1 MAKKTKETFKP
12 LFLPL
17 YDELVQ
23 LDHSLLNDDLGWVTP
38 AYLAENMV
46 HTFRDYQD
54 SALRYFHYTMTN
66 KVFEYRKLNH
76 VLFNMAT
83 GSGKT
88 DLMAGLIL
96 YLYQEHSYRNF
107 LFIVNTNSVLNKTID
122 NLTNSQSNKYLYQP
136 VIEIDGERLTIERV
150 DEFPKNQS
158 KNTIYIKLATV
169 QSVASDIYT
178 QRENSMGA
186 QDYARNKVV
195 ILGDEAHHYS
205 ASTKTEKE
213 TEQSWEKAIKTILN
227 ANEDNRLLEFTA
239 TIDLENKNIYE
250 KYKDKVLYRYGLD
263 RFIQDR
269 YSKNVKRIQSSNTDE
284 ENMLNVVLLSEFRRR
299 YAYELYGSYIKP
311 VIMFKSQKIDA
322 SNEANELFNQLVEKL
337 SPDYVLE
344 FIKRQTKTISE
355 TQSET
360 LGFAYEYFLKNEK
373 ELPQIVKEIK
383 REFSPT
389 RVINA
394 NDSDRGGGMLEKGQ
408 YEALN
413 SLESPDNLY
422 RVIFAVAKLTEGW
435 DVLNLYDIVRIS
447 DRKDTKGNKTTTM
460 AEAQLIGR
468 GARYNPFELDGK
480 KSYQRRFEDD
490 SNPSLILET
499 LHYHTIN
506 EPQYLKN
513 LVAALDDMNLPTGED
528 KKNPL
533 LDVKVKPKFKKTNVW
548 KNGKLY
554 YNQSIQL
561 SDDYYDTLAKYSLN
575 NQEDI
580 VINWLTSAK
589 EVNYKAETIYEDF
602 ADMHQ
607 IPVEIDRRFIE
618 KAMNR
623 LTFFHFNNLKKYI
636 PLLNSREEFLGE
648 KWLNIQN
655 RTIYANVPNKIT
667 RSDLTAEEKL
677 RIVELYLLEVA
688 QKIKKNSSSH
698 RGTNKFI
705 GYPLKD
711 YVTDYKKRIP
721 NYDTSKLFMDKNP
734 QTVQRYVIDEDY
746 FVYES
751 AIINLTEKQLI
762 DRIGERVEELKEHY
776 SEVYLIRMDENM
788 HRESAKSENMKLHEF
803 NPNAKDVHFEGFQPD
818 FILYLQNAE
827 FFLQVFIEP
836 KGSKI
841 EEQQWKEDLL
851 MYINDNEAELVF
863 EDDVNGVKIKGLK
876 FYTINDGRNA
886 MKQLAQIAIDGE
898 FRGLSM

>member
-667 RSDLTAEEKL
+667 RADLTAEEKL

>member
-88 DLMAGLIL
+88 DLTAGLIL

-169 QSVASDIYT
+169 QSVASVIYT

-344 FIKRQTKTISE
+344 FSKRQNKTISE

-360 LGFAYEYFLKNEK
+360 LGFTYEYFLKNEK

-667 RSDLTAEEKL
+667 RADLTAEEKL

-705 GYPLKD
+705 GYP
-711 YVTDYKKRIP
+711 V
-721 NYDTSKLFMDKNP
+721 NHS
-734 QTVQRYVIDEDY
+734 
-746 FVYES
+746 
-751 AIINLTEKQLI
+751 
-762 DRIGERVEELKEHY
+762 
-776 SEVYLIRMDENM
+776 YL
-788 HRESAKSENMKLHEF
+788 
-803 NPNAKDVHFEGFQPD
+803 
-818 FILYLQNAE
+818 
-827 FFLQVFIEP
+827 
-836 KGSKI
+836 
-841 EEQQWKEDLL
+841 
-851 MYINDNEAELVF
+851 
-863 EDDVNGVKIKGLK
+863 
-876 FYTINDGRNA
+876 
-886 MKQLAQIAIDGE
+886 
-898 FRGLSM
+898 